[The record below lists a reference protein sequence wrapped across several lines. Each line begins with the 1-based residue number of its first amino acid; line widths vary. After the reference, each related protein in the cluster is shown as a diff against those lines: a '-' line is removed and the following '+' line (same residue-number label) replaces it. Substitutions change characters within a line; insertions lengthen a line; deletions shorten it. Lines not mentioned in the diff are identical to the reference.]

1 MSDAFHDPPRWKD
14 DVEHGDVA
22 ERAVG
27 HAIRCARAVPPRRAP
42 SLGRVVAGIRAS
54 QSPRRLTWA
63 VVTAAFILG
72 LATAASAARL
82 DLLPSWL
89 TRIVKTKVQPPE
101 STPRPSRTKAR
112 ARTATVLPAA
122 TSEPS
127 VPPAVMPP
135 ADVPPAGTPSAPSLA
150 VRDTTIPAAE
160 PKSAPR
166 VRKVAVVE
174 RAQQETA
181 PAKPSPGESVSPESA
196 TVLPTV
202 PPTQPRAIPFL
213 APPEPPT
220 STWPEPAPASTPWP
234 APAYVPAERPAP
246 SIAAAPTPAPAPP
259 PEAKK
264 TAGQYLGET
273 VRLLRAERSPAQALR
288 FLDGHAGELARG
300 GLAHEALILR
310 VEALL
315 ALDRRTEVLR
325 LLDGASLSDVA
336 ASRALLVTRGQ
347 LRAAANRCS
356 DGIGDFDLVLARST
370 GADRQALIGR
380 ALCRKR
386 LGDGPGSKAD
396 VQRLLDQFPG
406 QPLPAELAK

>member
-1 MSDAFHDPPRWKD
+1 MSDAPHDPPRWKD

-54 QSPRRLTWA
+54 QSPRRLTWV

-101 STPRPSRTKAR
+101 STARPSRAKAR
-112 ARTATVLPAA
+112 ARTATTSPAA
-122 TSEPS
+122 TTEPS
-127 VPPAVMPP
+127 VPPGVI
-135 ADVPPAGTPSAPSLA
+135 PPAGAPPAPSLV
-150 VRDTTIPAAE
+150 VRDTTILAAE

-181 PAKPSPGESVSPESA
+181 PAKPGPGESVSPESA
-196 TVLPTV
+196 TVLPAV
-202 PPTQPRAIPFL
+202 PPTSSRAIPFL
-213 APPEPPT
+213 APPEP
-220 STWPEPAPASTPWP
+220 SAATWPELAPASSPWP

-246 SIAAAPTPAPAPP
+246 SVAPAPAPAPAPP

-288 FLDGHAGELARG
+288 FLDGHAGELAHG

-347 LRAAANRCS
+347 LRAAANRCG